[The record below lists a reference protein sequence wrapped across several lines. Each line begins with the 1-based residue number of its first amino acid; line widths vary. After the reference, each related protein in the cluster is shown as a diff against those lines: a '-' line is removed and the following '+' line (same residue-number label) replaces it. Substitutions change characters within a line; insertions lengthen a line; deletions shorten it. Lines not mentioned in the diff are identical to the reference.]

1 MACEVQINSVNYLQK
16 QGAIDEV
23 NKVVDEKL
31 FDDLNDKMTS
41 LAEIKYGLRPL
52 GEKLFNL
59 RLSEAVPNE
68 ALFEIFQDNFN
79 SVQFNSIN
87 VSQKIAPGIKFM
99 SEEDVRSIMS
109 FDEVEDVSN
118 MIMNKLSLKERPYYM
133 RNRKGIKRDIWYNDD
148 AYVMST
154 IVENLL
160 ENIFGQEVL
169 RQTKLQQL
177 DRKSSLTERLEAFNK
192 STEIPNA
199 IKEALKD
206 IKSNDYYLKEAIDNT
221 KKAVEELELELN
233 VINGFIKYKDKSKI
247 SSYSKKNQA
256 TIKKYFKSLYEEN
269 KFKSDAQAIA
279 FLGRNAVKK
288 IKSNIKFTKNKVFT
302 YSNAI
307 KSKTKKLETL
317 SNFIKII
324 PNWKQLVNDRIDNQ
338 VTRILEFKNR
348 ELQQNPNIEKAIL
361 MRKLFQASTWMNQ
374 EIEFSKKDV
383 LPIEAKKKIKKIFP
397 DYDSS
402 LHIPATSDTVTVL
415 QSIANNPDSEYKDL
429 AKKLIPF
436 AEKNNIPINVL
447 HLFSEEKKGAAAY
460 YNAKVKRLNDKY
472 TFIAD
477 VEASYITEQYINLH
491 HNSERFRVDPER
503 LVMHEI
509 VHSLSTI
516 AIAAE
521 SYRVDTLKKKEF
533 DALPNKTRREKL
545 QGADRN
551 PYDKFLKYLKDQV
564 IILQDKSLMGAYQ
577 FSMPYGFTNTDELFA
592 EALTNPEF
600 QELLRQ
606 VPPMNKKEFSNL
618 FEELLDFIRR
628 LFNIN
633 NYSNALEQLEDVIQA
648 TMDFQNDLGLSKEEA
663 LKEANE
669 TLAKIKKGDISAN
682 QKVKSKEPT
691 FYYRDSIYQDKNSYY
706 RGQYDAPKIDS
717 EGNLIL
723 FGVKDEL
730 YERAGLKSIG
740 VSMTDNL
747 ESAISYGQG
756 QLEVRKNLAMDS
768 YDVEEELEELDENG
782 WYLIQIPKNIS
793 NEIIKEEGE
802 VKIVGNK
809 VVIPKGQYKIENIT
823 EYGTTIT
830 PSLPII
836 NFNYN
841 AIETLNNQRSKQ
853 LAEVLSQRLALGLD
867 VNYQNVSKE
876 EAADILKNRAVKYNG
891 EPGFYYAGTVYLVGE
906 NITPRTVI
914 HEFGHPLLQ
923 GLRMKNNILFQKLY
937 KQAIGTEEGQGIKFY
952 VESQYPEL
960 DQNTDFFKEEVINYA
975 LQLSAINKM
984 NDQINTEGFEKFIQN
999 VMAAIKKMLRGI
1011 FGSKV
1016 KVSKISVDTSIE
1028 ELADLLLEGQVE
1040 IDIPSN
1046 LKEEDIVMFGRD
1058 VLARAK
1064 ELDKFSDKES
1074 MQKMIDQIYETT
1086 KRVLTE
1092 AENFKGDKVSRT
1104 MLKETLFQ
1112 KGTTRYLR
1120 EVTSTLKDYLN
1131 TDVEEFDENEKIQNA
1146 LDAVKESL
1154 DADLQ
1159 RATALVNTLDTTN
1172 SMLKN
1177 MLSNI
1182 NKINK
1187 SNINN
1192 RSTIALLMLYKQNSK
1207 AWLKM
1212 VEEINEALS
1221 IDGKMIDSSNPFY
1234 NNLNE
1239 IVQNITRVNTNIANL
1254 LKTNN
1259 VQFYVEITGYMSE
1272 YVEKR
1277 LRENLGTALKR
1288 ALNPVELEN
1297 AVNDL
1302 YYKVTTNTIEDSD
1315 IDALIEKGV
1324 PKDILKGFLQEYKDI
1339 VIDKDKITEA
1349 LTGGAHDITWFNR
1362 WLESYSS
1369 SNDVVVGPLSM
1380 FIENEKSQVEN
1391 IVWEKS
1397 LKFRKK
1403 LEKLLPAVGFSKL
1416 NSPAMREKLGFLDT
1430 VFWVDEEG
1438 KPIEKKIWSYHG
1450 AFKDYRY
1457 YYDLLEYNLEE
1468 AKKSEDVNKIA
1479 DAQFEFDTFKK
1490 DYMWQDFVPEFYEKD
1505 DIFKQSKA
1513 GKLAYYVRK
1522 QKLAAYN
1529 NLVNSME
1536 NELERFQEYSTIKA
1550 AFREYQ
1556 QLFALTYEDGT
1567 PKVDDEAKGIYD
1579 LSIANVLQEHREAT
1593 KEFYERRPMEGM
1605 LQSAYNEFVDLLA
1618 TKDILP
1624 GDKEYK
1630 REMKM
1635 WERQNLRMDID
1646 PEYWEMK
1653 NDLLTELREIQERIQ
1668 ETGRNQFDV
1677 AGAYK
1682 IIGDLVFTYKDQA
1695 GEPNSS
1701 DMGNDRLER
1710 VRDLEQEI
1718 SDYRANIDSRTGLTR
1733 DDADEF
1739 NRLSQKATD
1748 GALESGS
1755 PEAERYFYLLDKVE
1769 ETGIS
1774 GQDVTRMNQII
1785 AELGSMTEKLPTI
1798 YYMEAL
1804 NYNLS
1809 RLDIEEVSED
1819 EVEDVVNGDEFQEL
1833 LEEDQKLREWF
1844 EINHY
1849 TIQKYNRETK
1859 AYESYFK
1866 RTSANN
1872 VSSPTDEK
1880 YIKFTEIIDKN
1891 TGEPILL
1898 KGAPGIRHSRNEVK
1912 DEYRTI
1918 PFGAKKADY
1927 VGKYIDN
1934 KNQWLPRLYQ
1944 PGQKYSAKD
1953 GRFINEKY
1961 FQMKSAN
1968 NAEYKL
1974 IEAITEYHLANQE
1987 GVSNYS
1993 KLYLDMPRYA
2003 LKRGDIWQA
2012 MQKGTYGKRFGEL
2025 GRNVKE
2031 WVRQSFVKTKVDA
2044 ELDFNYDA
2052 KNNLVNTNLDG
2063 NQITYVPVSGI
2074 YNIDQEITDADTFS
2088 GLFRYALS
2096 VQTQSKLLE
2105 SLPLVNS
2112 ILDTLEDP
2120 ANAPKELE
2128 KFDKGIFNLKGQLQK
2143 AKKKFSTNNRLGQ
2156 VKSLIEREYF
2166 GRLVEGIEET
2176 HPVFGK
2182 MMGTL
2187 QGLSAM
2193 GSLAV
2198 NIPSDLK
2205 NKYGAYVQVL
2215 IEGLGAEFITLKDF
2229 ALARPWAEKS
2239 MLEWT
2244 TKGIYQTGPGAIST
2258 QLIQF
2263 FDPVFKSK
2271 DQFGKEIERSLIKDL
2286 ANGEWMYMHRKFGEM
2301 QVSVS
2306 LFGAFMFGQK
2316 IDQLLT
2322 DGTKKTMRYI
2332 DAWEKDAEGII
2343 RLKSGIHPG
2352 WSNLPVFHEY
2362 QRGETLEEIA
2372 KKYYI
2377 PVEELKAK
2385 NRIKTAVQLEDGQE
2399 IIIAKSEKFLGLK
2412 NRIQGT
2418 SRKLFGTYDA
2428 IGQAE
2433 GNKLLL
2439 YKMFFFM
2446 RKWFTPMFMN
2456 RFGFDS
2462 KTATWTRGG
2471 ERYDWATT
2479 SYGKG
2484 FYVTAFQALVK
2495 TIKSGGRNAAYL
2507 STEEKV
2513 SLRKMAGEGIAVIG
2527 LSLLALML
2535 FGFDPEDDDKW
2546 DKIKK
2551 RSGAYGQDTFNTY
2564 GFLSNHM
2571 LLLILGA
2578 QAESSAFVPLP
2589 SIKGLNL
2596 GMDDYTKMITQTT
2609 SAWYNTIVLYADI
2622 MGDVL
2627 DFVTFSEMDRY
2638 KRDVGTMSWKEKGDL
2653 KIWAKFRKVFGR
2665 TGSSEDPEYTI
2676 KNMIKSQ
2683 TRLGQ

>member
-16 QGAIDEV
+16 QGAIDEA
-23 NKVVDEKL
+23 NKVVNEKL

-41 LAEIKYGLRPL
+41 LAEIKYGLEPL

-59 RLSEAVPNE
+59 RLSEAVPND
-68 ALFEIFQDNFN
+68 ALFETFQDLFN
-79 SVQFNSIN
+79 SRPQENTV
-87 VSQKIAPGIKFM
+87 VPD
-99 SEEDVRSIMS
+99 ETS
-109 FDEVEDVSN
+109 FDIDVS
-118 MIMNKLSLKERPYYM
+118 LYGVDLVEL
-133 RNRKGIKRDIWYNDD
+133 DI
-148 AYVMST
+148 
-154 IVENLL
+154 
-160 ENIFGQEVL
+160 
-169 RQTKLQQL
+169 
-177 DRKSSLTERLEAFNK
+177 
-192 STEIPNA
+192 
-199 IKEALKD
+199 
-206 IKSNDYYLKEAIDNT
+206 
-221 KKAVEELELELN
+221 
-233 VINGFIKYKDKSKI
+233 
-247 SSYSKKNQA
+247 
-256 TIKKYFKSLYEEN
+256 
-269 KFKSDAQAIA
+269 
-279 FLGRNAVKK
+279 
-288 IKSNIKFTKNKVFT
+288 
-302 YSNAI
+302 
-307 KSKTKKLETL
+307 
-317 SNFIKII
+317 
-324 PNWKQLVNDRIDNQ
+324 
-338 VTRILEFKNR
+338 
-348 ELQQNPNIEKAIL
+348 
-361 MRKLFQASTWMNQ
+361 
-374 EIEFSKKDV
+374 
-383 LPIEAKKKIKKIFP
+383 
-397 DYDSS
+397 
-402 LHIPATSDTVTVL
+402 
-415 QSIANNPDSEYKDL
+415 
-429 AKKLIPF
+429 
-436 AEKNNIPINVL
+436 
-447 HLFSEEKKGAAAY
+447 
-460 YNAKVKRLNDKY
+460 
-472 TFIAD
+472 
-477 VEASYITEQYINLH
+477 
-491 HNSERFRVDPER
+491 
-503 LVMHEI
+503 
-509 VHSLSTI
+509 
-516 AIAAE
+516 
-521 SYRVDTLKKKEF
+521 
-533 DALPNKTRREKL
+533 
-545 QGADRN
+545 
-551 PYDKFLKYLKDQV
+551 
-564 IILQDKSLMGAYQ
+564 
-577 FSMPYGFTNTDELFA
+577 
-592 EALTNPEF
+592 
-600 QELLRQ
+600 
-606 VPPMNKKEFSNL
+606 
-618 FEELLDFIRR
+618 
-628 LFNIN
+628 
-633 NYSNALEQLEDVIQA
+633 EQLQ
-648 TMDFQNDLGLSKEEA
+648 
-663 LKEANE
+663 
-669 TLAKIKKGDISAN
+669 
-682 QKVKSKEPT
+682 
-691 FYYRDSIYQDKNSYY
+691 
-706 RGQYDAPKIDS
+706 
-717 EGNLIL
+717 
-723 FGVKDEL
+723 
-730 YERAGLKSIG
+730 
-740 VSMTDNL
+740 
-747 ESAISYGQG
+747 
-756 QLEVRKNLAMDS
+756 
-768 YDVEEELEELDENG
+768 
-782 WYLIQIPKNIS
+782 
-793 NEIIKEEGE
+793 
-802 VKIVGNK
+802 
-809 VVIPKGQYKIENIT
+809 
-823 EYGTTIT
+823 
-830 PSLPII
+830 
-836 NFNYN
+836 
-841 AIETLNNQRSKQ
+841 NQRSKQ
-853 LAEVLSQRLALGLD
+853 LAEVLTQRLSRGLD
-867 VNYQNVSKE
+867 VRYENVTKE
-876 EAADILKNRAVKYNG
+876 EATRILQNRQVKYNG

-906 NITPRTVI
+906 NITPRTVL
-914 HEFGHPLLQ
+914 HEFSHPLLQ

-937 KQAIGTEEGQGIKFY
+937 KEAISTEEGQGIQYY
-952 VESQYPEL
+952 VASVYPEL
-960 DQNTDFFKEEVINYA
+960 DQNTDLFKEEVLAYA
-975 LQLSAINKM
+975 LQLKAINKM
-984 NDQINTEGFEKFIQN
+984 NDQINTEGFDSFIN
-999 VMAAIKKMLRGI
+999 RLLNAIKQILRKV
-1011 FGSKV
+1011 FGNKV
-1016 KVSKISVDTSIE
+1016 KVSKLDVDTSLE
-1028 ELADLLLEGQVE
+1028 DLSEMLLEKE
-1040 IDIPSN
+1040 IDIDIPAK
-1046 LKEEDIVMFGRD
+1046 LKEEDLVMFGRD

-1074 MQKMIDQIYETT
+1074 MQKMVDQIYETT
-1086 KRVLTE
+1086 KRILTE

-1120 EVTSTLKDYLN
+1120 EVTNTLKDYLN

-1146 LDAVKESL
+1146 IDAAKESL

-1187 SNINN
+1187 SNINS

-1212 VEEINEALS
+1212 VEEINDVLTM
-1221 IDGKMIDSSNPFY
+1221 DGEMVDTSNPFY

-1239 IVQNITRVNTNIANL
+1239 IVQNITRVNTSIANL

-1288 ALNPVELEN
+1288 ALTPAELEN

-1302 YYKVTTNTIEDSD
+1302 YYKVTTNTLEDSD
-1315 IDALIEKGV
+1315 IDALVKKGV
-1324 PKDILKGFLQEYKDI
+1324 PKDVLKGFLQEYKDL

-1349 LTGGAHDITWFNR
+1349 LTGGAHDVSWFNR

-1403 LEKLLPAVGFSKL
+1403 LETLLPAVGFSKL
-1416 NSPAMREKLGFLDT
+1416 NSPALRDKVGFLDT
-1430 VFWVDEEG
+1430 VFWVDEDG
-1438 KPIEKKIWSYHG
+1438 KPVEKKIWSYYG

-1457 YYDLLEYNLEE
+1457 HYDLLEYNLEE
-1468 AKKSEDVNKIA
+1468 AKKTEDINKIA
-1479 DAQFEFDTFKK
+1479 EAQMEFDQFKK

-1505 DIFKQSKA
+1505 DIFKQSEV
-1513 GKLAYYVRK
+1513 GKLAYYIRK

-1536 NELERFQEYSTIKA
+1536 NELERFEEYSTIKA

-1567 PKVDDEAKGIYD
+1567 PKVDDEANGVYD
-1579 LSIANVLQEHREAT
+1579 LSIAKILQEHREAT
-1593 KEFYERRPMEGM
+1593 KEFYEWRPIEGL

-1618 TKDILP
+1618 TKNILP
-1624 GDKEYK
+1624 GTKEYV

-1653 NDLLTELREIQERIQ
+1653 NELVNELREIQERIK
-1668 ETGRNQFDV
+1668 ETGREQFDV
-1677 AGAYK
+1677 AAAYK
-1682 IIGDLVFTYKDQA
+1682 LIGDLVFTYKDQA
-1695 GEPNSS
+1695 GEPNSG
-1701 DMGNDRLER
+1701 DMGNSRLEK

-1718 SDYRANIDSRTGLTR
+1718 ADYRANVDTRTGLSR
-1733 DDADEF
+1733 KDSEEF

-1748 GALESGS
+1748 GTLESGS
-1755 PEAERYFYLLDKVE
+1755 PEAKRYFYLLDKVE
-1769 ETGIS
+1769 ESGIS
-1774 GQDVTRMNQII
+1774 ATDFTRMNQII

-1809 RLDIEEVSED
+1809 RLEIEEVSID
-1819 EVEDVVNGDEFQEL
+1819 EVEDVINGDEFQEL
-1833 LEEDQKLREWF
+1833 LEEDEKLRKWF
-1844 EINHY
+1844 ELNHY
-1849 TIQKYNRETK
+1849 TIQRYNRETK
-1859 AYESYFK
+1859 AYESYYK
-1866 RTSANN
+1866 RTTANN
-1872 VSSPTDEK
+1872 VATPTDEK

-1891 TGEPILL
+1891 TGETILL
-1898 KGAPGIRHSRNEVK
+1898 KGAPGIRHSRREVK

-1918 PFGAKKADY
+1918 PFGAQKSEY

-1934 KNQWLPRLYQ
+1934 RNQFLPRLYQ
-1944 PGQKYSAKD
+1944 PGQKYSAVD
-1953 GRFINEKY
+1953 GRFMNQEY

-1974 IEAITEYHLANQE
+1974 VEAIKEYHLANQE

-1993 KLYLDMPRYA
+1993 KLYLDMPRYN

-2031 WVRQSFVKTKVDA
+2031 WVKQSFVKTKVDA

-2074 YNIDQEITDADTFS
+2074 YNIDHEKTDADTFR

-2193 GSLAV
+2193 GALAV

-2205 NKYGAYVQVL
+2205 NKYGAYVQLL
-2215 IEGLGAEFITLKDF
+2215 IEGLGSEFITLKDF
-2229 ALARPWAEKS
+2229 ALARPWAEKA

-2244 TKGIYQTGPGAIST
+2244 TKGVYQTGPGAVST
-2258 QLIQF
+2258 QLIQI

-2271 DQFGKEIERSLIKDL
+2271 DQFGREIERSMVKDL

-2301 QVSVS
+2301 QVSVA
-2306 LFGAFMFGQK
+2306 LFGSFMYGQK
-2316 IDQLLT
+2316 VDQVLT
-2322 DGTKKTMRYI
+2322 DGTKKSMRYVN
-2332 DAWEKDAEGII
+2332 AWEKDSEGII
-2343 RLKSGIHPG
+2343 RLKPGVHPG

-2362 QRGETLEEIA
+2362 QRGETLEQIA

-2399 IIIAKSEKFLGLK
+2399 IIIAKSEKFLALK

-2428 IGQAE
+2428 MGQPE

-2446 RKWFTPMFMN
+2446 RKWFTPLFMN

-2462 KTATWTRGG
+2462 KTASWTRGG
-2471 ERYDWATT
+2471 ERYDWATG

-2484 FYVTAFQALVK
+2484 FYVTSFQALVK

-2507 STEEKV
+2507 STEDKV
-2513 SLRKMAGEGIAVIG
+2513 ALRKMAGEGIAVIG

-2535 FGFDPEDDDKW
+2535 FGFDPEDDEKW
-2546 DKIKK
+2546 NKIKK
-2551 RSGAYGQDTFNTY
+2551 RSGALNQDTFNTY

-2622 MGDVL
+2622 LGDIL

-2653 KIWAKFRKVFGR
+2653 KLWAKLLKTFGR
-2665 TGSSEDPEYTI
+2665 TGSTDDPETTI
-2676 KNMIKSQ
+2676 KNMMKAQ

>member
-160 ENIFGQEVL
+160 ENIFGREVL

-383 LPIEAKKKIKKIFP
+383 LPIEAKEKIKKIFP

-402 LHIPATSDTVTVL
+402 LHIPATSDTVTIL
-415 QSIANNPDSEYKDL
+415 QNIANNPDSEYKDL

-447 HLFSEEKKGAAAY
+447 HLFSEEKKGTAAY

-477 VEASYITEQYINLH
+477 VEASYITGQYINLH

-648 TMDFQNDLGLSKEEA
+648 TMSFQNDLGLSKEEA

-682 QKVKSKEPT
+682 QKVKSKET
-691 FYYRDSIYQDKNSYY
+691 TKEVTDTAIY
-706 RGQYDAPKIDS
+706 
-717 EGNLIL
+717 
-723 FGVKDEL
+723 GVDF
-730 YERAGLKSIG
+730 
-740 VSMTDNL
+740 VSLNV
-747 ESAISYGQG
+747 E
-756 QLEVRKNLAMDS
+756 QL
-768 YDVEEELEELDENG
+768 
-782 WYLIQIPKNIS
+782 Q
-793 NEIIKEEGE
+793 
-802 VKIVGNK
+802 
-809 VVIPKGQYKIENIT
+809 
-823 EYGTTIT
+823 
-830 PSLPII
+830 
-836 NFNYN
+836 
-841 AIETLNNQRSKQ
+841 NQRSKQ
-853 LAEVLSQRLALGLD
+853 LAEMLAQRLSVGLD
-867 VNYQNVSKE
+867 VRYENITKE
-876 EAADILKNRAVKYNG
+876 EASKILQNRQVKYNG

-906 NITPRTVI
+906 NITPRTVL
-914 HEFGHPLLQ
+914 HEFSHPLLQ

-937 KQAIGTEEGQGIKFY
+937 KEAISTEEGQGIKFY

-960 DQNTDFFKEEVINYA
+960 DQNTDLFKEEVLAYA
-975 LQLSAINKM
+975 LQLKAINKM
-984 NDQINTEGFEKFIQN
+984 NDQINTEGFDSFIN
-999 VMAAIKKMLRGI
+999 RLLNAIKQILRKV

-1016 KVSKISVDTSIE
+1016 KISKLDVDTSIE
-1028 ELADLLLEGQVE
+1028 DLSEMLLEKE
-1040 IDIPSN
+1040 IDIDIPNN
-1046 LKEEDIVMFGRD
+1046 LKEEDLVMFGRD

-1221 IDGKMIDSSNPFY
+1221 IDGKIIDSSNPFY

-1430 VFWVDEEG
+1430 VFWVDKEG

-1457 YYDLLEYNLEE
+1457 HYDLLEYNLEE

-1974 IEAITEYHLANQE
+1974 IDAITEYHLANQE

-2495 TIKSGGRNAAYL
+2495 TIKSAGRNAAYL

-2513 SLRKMAGEGIAVIG
+2513 SLRKMAGEGMAVIG